1 MLDYGTLVGEQPRHV
16 RRRWLF
22 DEPLR
27 HALLLDAP
35 ELGPVADTIAM
46 YDAVTRMRP
55 GPVSKRLL
63 ITLALT
69 VLLPVLPLVFV
80 EISLR
85 DALLT
90 VVRTPL

>member
-1 MLDYGTLVGEQPRHV
+1 MLDYGALVGEQHRHV

-22 DEPLR
+22 GEPLR
-27 HALLLDAP
+27 NDPLLDAP
-35 ELGPVADTIAM
+35 ELGPVADTISL

-55 GPVSKRLL
+55 APVSKRLL
-63 ITLALT
+63 LGLALS

-80 EISLR
+80 EIPLK

-90 VVRTPL
+90 VVRTLL